1 MFSEDNRHRAIKTI
15 MVVALWFVCVT
26 SVTAAPIDSK
36 ARDVRLEKRALP
48 AWIRGALEA
57 APEMVVARSEV
68 TIRERG
74 LGTAQAARF
83 LPEFH
88 ALSVSGVS
96 KRARG
101 TVNAPLDTVDVNAY
115 GPFTQ
120 VEVQFVQPLF
130 TWGKITSNIEAAA
143 RAVDAQMAAGE
154 RTGNAIVEQTK
165 QLYFN
170 ILLARTLAGIVSETA
185 RGFDDA
191 LETAR
196 ERREDGDADITE
208 LDILYLR
215 VGRAEIKKQIPRLEV
230 SERIALEALRV
241 LAGEPRRDPLDVS
254 ERFLD
259 PVPAKVRELA
269 YYEEELFSQSP
280 QWKQLQYGIQ
290 AKSSQRDA
298 LAADYYPSFFLSGTF
313 AYSYA
318 PKRKRQLNPF
328 ASEQFNYLRGPG
340 GVLGIRW
347 PLNFHLTEARVS
359 AAQAEVEKLHAESRR
374 ARSGLELELQEAY
387 YGVTQSRESL
397 EVLEDGRKAGRAIL
411 TLSVTNFDIGIGDAS
426 EILQALGNYAR
437 VSSSYYDSVRQYDMA
452 LAKLTRVTG
461 EEVMVLDGILPGY
474 RWVAQGSRRE

>member
-1 MFSEDNRHRAIKTI
+1 MA
-15 MVVALWFVCVT
+15 VVLCLV
-26 SVTAAPIDSK
+26 SVTLASAAPIDTE
-36 ARDVRLEKRALP
+36 ARDVRLEKRSLP
-48 AWIRGALEA
+48 TWIRGALAA

-88 ALSVSGVS
+88 ALSLSGVS

-101 TVNAPLDTVDVNAY
+101 TVNAPLDTVDTNAY

-165 QLYFN
+165 ELYFN
-170 ILLARTLAGIVSETA
+170 ILLARTLGGIVAETA
-185 RGFDDA
+185 KGFDDA

-230 SERIALEALRV
+230 SERIALEALRI
-241 LAGEPRRDPLDVS
+241 LAGEPRRDPLDVG

-269 YYEEELFSQSP
+269 
-280 QWKQLQYGIQ
+280 
-290 AKSSQRDA
+290 
-298 LAADYYPSFFLSGTF
+298 
-313 AYSYA
+313 
-318 PKRKRQLNPF
+318 
-328 ASEQFNYLRGPG
+328 
-340 GVLGIRW
+340 
-347 PLNFHLTEARVS
+347 
-359 AAQAEVEKLHAESRR
+359 
-374 ARSGLELELQEAY
+374 
-387 YGVTQSRESL
+387 
-397 EVLEDGRKAGRAIL
+397 
-411 TLSVTNFDIGIGDAS
+411 
-426 EILQALGNYAR
+426 
-437 VSSSYYDSVRQYDMA
+437 
-452 LAKLTRVTG
+452 
-461 EEVMVLDGILPGY
+461 
-474 RWVAQGSRRE
+474 